1 MAGAEKPNL
10 ILISVGTMLTSMIL
24 AGFILGFVVDS
35 WLQTTPI
42 FLLAFGFLGVLG
54 GILKAYRLLTDPELN

>member
-42 FLLAFGFLGVLG
+42 FLLSFGFLGVLG

>member
-42 FLLAFGFLGVLG
+42 FLLLFGFLGVLG